1 LAIQGL
7 RAMPHDGSSYHFRY
21 HPGPAAYAEAR
32 VGPTDGLRRS
42 CGGFDG
48 GNVVPATAADGGS
61 YGAVYTITNAASGN
75 GVVYYRSASDG
86 TLPSIRVSRAREYQ
100 MASSLAR

>member
-1 LAIQGL
+1 MTARHITFVITLAQRL
-7 RAMPHDGSSYHFRY
+7 TPRLASARQTASAVV
-21 HPGPAAYAEAR
+21 AAALTGA
-32 VGPTDGLRRS
+32 
-42 CGGFDG
+42 
-48 GNVVPATAADGGS
+48 NVVPATAADGGS